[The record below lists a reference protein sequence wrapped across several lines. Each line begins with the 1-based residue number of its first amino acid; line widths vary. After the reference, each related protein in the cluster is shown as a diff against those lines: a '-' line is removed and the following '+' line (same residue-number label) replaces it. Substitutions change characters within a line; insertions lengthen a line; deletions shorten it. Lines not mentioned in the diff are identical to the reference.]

1 MTDDKQLKRDLEMM
15 GDRRQ
20 NVLDSEH
27 IGRLLV
33 KLTLPAFMGM
43 FVMTLY
49 NVADTIFVGRFI
61 GTPEEG
67 ALAIGGLSIVFP
79 VQMLS
84 MGIGQMMG
92 MGGASLISRLIGADN
107 IPRAEHALGNA
118 FSGTI
123 ILSAIVMVIGL
134 SNPDFW
140 LRLMGASDTIL
151 PYAHDYFTVILYG
164 MFFMTFAM
172 SMNTLI
178 RAEGNA
184 RVPMIGMIIGAGL
197 NIILDTIFIIPLKMG
212 VQGAALAT
220 VIAQLVSS
228 IYFLSYHFSGK
239 SFLKIH
245 SRNLIIQ
252 WQIMKDIMAIGISA
266 LAMVLTGSIASI
278 FVNRLL
284 VFYGGDLHIAAFG
297 IIHRI
302 MMFALMPGMVI
313 GQGLQPILGFNYG
326 AKRFDRALKTI
337 KIAVTYATIISTL
350 AFFILY
356 FYPEPFLRIFTD
368 DVGLIDVSVYAAKRV
383 FAVMPII
390 GLMMVG
396 QVIFQ
401 AIGKV
406 IQAIVSSLAR
416 SAIFLLPTVLIF
428 PHFWGIDGVWVAFP
442 ITDVLTLL
450 LTVGLMIPILLDFKR
465 KSQEPYYNG
474 GKPDL
479 KQNIP

>member
-1 MTDDKQLKRDLEMM
+1 MM

-20 NVLDSEH
+20 NVLDDDH
-27 IGRLLV
+27 IGRLLF

-49 NVADTIFVGRFI
+49 NVVDTIFIGHWVGPLGI
-61 GTPEEG
+61 
-67 ALAIGGLSIVFP
+67 AGLSIVFP

-92 MGGASLISRLIGADN
+92 MGGASLISRLIGAN
-107 IPRAEHALGNA
+107 NLPRAEHALGNA

-140 LRLMGASDTIL
+140 LRLMGSSDTIL
-151 PYAHDYFTVILYG
+151 PYAHDYFTIILYG

-197 NIILDTIFIIPLKMG
+197 NIVLDAIFIIPLGMG
-212 VQGAALAT
+212 VRGAALAT

-228 IYFLSYHFSGK
+228 IYFLSYHFTGK

-252 WQIMKDIMAIGISA
+252 WQIMKDILAIGISA

-326 AKRFDRALKTI
+326 AKRYDRALKTI
-337 KIAVTYATIISTL
+337 KIAVTYATVISTV

-356 FYPEPFLRIFTD
+356 FYPEPFLRVFTD
-368 DVGLIDVSVYAAKRV
+368 DVELIDVSVYAAKIV
-383 FAVMPII
+383 FAVMPVI

-396 QVIFQ
+396 QIIFQ

-406 IQAIVSSLAR
+406 IQAIISSLAR
-416 SAIFLLPTVLIF
+416 SALFLLPTVLIF
-428 PHFWGIDGVWVAFP
+428 PHFWGIDGVWIAFP
-442 ITDVLTLL
+442 ITDVLTLF
-450 LTVGLMIPILLDFKR
+450 LTGGLMIPILLDFKR
-465 KSQEPYYNG
+465 KSKEPYYNG

-479 KQNIP
+479 KQNIS

>member
-1 MTDDKQLKRDLEMM
+1 MTEDKRMGPGMKMI
-15 GDRRQ
+15 GDRRR
-20 NVLDSEH
+20 NVLDDDH
-27 IGRLLV
+27 VGRLLV

-49 NVADTIFVGRFI
+49 NVVDTIFIGHWVGPL
-61 GTPEEG
+61 G
-67 ALAIGGLSIVFP
+67 IGGLSIVFP

-92 MGGASLISRLIGADN
+92 MGGASLISRLIGANN

-123 ILSAIVMVIGL
+123 ILSAIVMIIGL
-134 SNPDFW
+134 SNPNFW

-151 PYAHDYFTVILYG
+151 PYAHDYFTIILYG
-164 MFFMTFAM
+164 MFFMTFTM

-197 NIILDTIFIIPLKMG
+197 NIILDAIFIIPLNMG

-220 VIAQLVSS
+220 IIAQLISS

-252 WQIMKDIMAIGISA
+252 WGIMKDILAIGISA
-266 LAMVLTGSIASI
+266 LAMVVTMSIASI

-284 VFYGGDLHIAAFG
+284 VEYGGDLHIAAFG

-326 AKRFDRALKTI
+326 ARRFDRALKTI
-337 KIAVTYATIISTL
+337 RLAVTWATIISTI
-350 AFFILY
+350 AFFVLY
-356 FYPEPFLRIFTD
+356 FAPEPFLRVFTD
-368 DVGLIDVSVYAAKRV
+368 DAELVDVSIYGAKRF

-390 GLMMVG
+390 GMMMVG
-396 QVIFQ
+396 QIIFQ

-406 IQAIVSSLAR
+406 IQAIVSSLGR

-428 PHFWGIDGVWVAFP
+428 PRFWGIDGIWAAFP

-450 LTVGLMIPILLDFKR
+450 LTVGLMIPILLDFRQRSKR
-465 KSQEPYYNG
+465 PYYENIH
-474 GKPDL
+474 PDL
-479 KQNIP
+479 KQKMP

>member
-1 MTDDKQLKRDLEMM
+1 MKRDLEMM

-20 NVLDSEH
+20 NVMDSEH

-49 NVADTIFVGRFI
+49 NVADTIFVGRFV

-79 VQMLS
+79 IQMLS

-92 MGGASLISRLIGADN
+92 MGGASLISRLIGANN

-123 ILSAIVMVIGL
+123 ILSAIVMVVGL

-151 PYAHDYFTVILYG
+151 PYAHDYFTIILYG

-197 NIILDTIFIIPLKMG
+197 NIILDAIFIIPLKMG

-220 VIAQLVSS
+220 VIAQLISS
-228 IYFLSYHFSGK
+228 LYFLSYHFSGK
-239 SFLKIH
+239 SYLKIH

-252 WQIMKDIMAIGISA
+252 WQIMKDILAIGISA
-266 LAMVLTGSIASI
+266 LAMVVAGSIASI

-297 IIHRI
+297 VIHRI

-326 AKRFDRALKTI
+326 ARRFDRALKTI
-337 KIAVTYATIISTL
+337 RLAVTYATVISTL

-368 DVGLIDVSVYAAKRV
+368 DADLIDVSTYTAKIV
-383 FAVMPII
+383 FAVMPVI

-406 IQAIVSSLAR
+406 IQAIISSLGR
-416 SAIFLLPTVLIF
+416 SALFLLPTVLIF

-450 LTVGLMIPILLDFKR
+450 LTAGLMIPILLDFKR
-465 KSQEPYYNG
+465 KSKEPYYNG
-474 GKPDL
+474 GNPD
-479 KQNIP
+479 